1 MSLKQVRG
9 NKSALH
15 DSHTDCRQE
24 IETWVNALD
33 CYDHQEF
40 EEAIRL
46 FNEIADTSKILFNL
60 GVIHATLGE
69 HEKAVRPPKS

>member
-1 MSLKQVRG
+1 MIP
-9 NKSALH
+9 
-15 DSHTDCRQE
+15 HTDYSQE
-24 IETWVNALD
+24 IETWVTALD

-69 HEKAVRPPKS
+69 HEKAVRRPIL

>member
-1 MSLKQVRG
+1 MIP
-9 NKSALH
+9 
-15 DSHTDCRQE
+15 HTDHSQE
-24 IETWVNALD
+24 IETWVTALD

-46 FNEIADTSKILFNL
+46 FSEIADTSKILFNL

-69 HEKAVRPPKS
+69 HEKAVRRPM